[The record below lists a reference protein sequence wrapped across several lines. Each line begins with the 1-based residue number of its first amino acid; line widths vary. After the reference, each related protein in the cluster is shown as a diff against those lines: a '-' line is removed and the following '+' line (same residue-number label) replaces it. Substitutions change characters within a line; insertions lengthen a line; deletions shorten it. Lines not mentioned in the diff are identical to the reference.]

1 MKTFIRWATIALAA
15 AGLSVV
21 APLTASAQ
29 YDYNAPNSDN
39 CSNIRTLTT
48 DRCVHYSERAKNQY
62 ADQEANRLATKYG
75 TGVGVNGAYV
85 NPFGQGRD
93 APSKD
98 QIENE
103 QGGHAVD
110 IWYTR
115 QDGSIGQTSVFMTPD
130 QIARYYASRD
140 ALHSVA
146 VQGGAYGHRG
156 GTGGTRSGR

>member
-1 MKTFIRWATIALAA
+1 MKMLIRWATIALAA
-15 AGLSVV
+15 AGLSIV

-39 CSNIRTLTT
+39 CANVRTLTT
-48 DRCVHYSERAKNQY
+48 DRCVHYSERAKDQY

-75 TGVGVNGAYV
+75 TGVGVNGPYV

-98 QIENE
+98 QIENQ
-103 QGGHAVD
+103 QGGQNVD
-110 IWYTR
+110 IYYTNK
-115 QDGSIGQTSVFMTPD
+115 DGSVGQIIVFMTPG
-130 QIARYYASRD
+130 QMARFYASRD
-140 ALHSVA
+140 ALHSIA
-146 VQGGAYGHRG
+146 VQGGAYGHQG